1 MSSPWTTFSTSN
13 LRSPDRW
20 CRSLVLSSSCT
31 LLGEPEKAV
40 VELDSLLSRPGWISV
55 SWLKM
60 DPRWNPL
67 RGNPRFEALLAKYE
81 LKH

>member
-1 MSSPWTTFSTSN
+1 LP
-13 LRSPDRW
+13 
-20 CRSLVLSSSCT
+20 LSKDALYGIPNVIDLAHIYM

-40 VELDSLLSRPGWISV
+40 PVLESLLSRPSWISV
-55 SWLKM
+55 PWLKM